1 MEVGPD
7 LIQSMLFVCAFVSML
22 FDYQLGMYSISEH
35 RETFDARSD
44 STGDSQR
51 SSGAFIFQRRRSR
64 FRGPSKW
71 WRATTYIIYPNDR
84 NAESFVFQSTSTLT
98 RRVI

>member
-64 FRGPSKW
+64 FRQGFAIGPLRKVQEN
-71 WRATTYIIYPNDR
+71 NDEQIGFGR
-84 NAESFVFQSTSTLT
+84 
-98 RRVI
+98 